1 MAFLF
6 AAALGAPSLAS
17 ARSGLF
23 GSQTQAKPCPSCP
36 RRQPVPQ
43 ISMRYREP
51 TPCKQQSDKYRRSG
65 EDVGSTEVQI
75 SQLSYR
81 VKQLTA
87 HLQANKK
94 DYATQRG
101 LSMIL
106 GKRRRLLKYMQ
117 ATDRPKY
124 ENLIKTLGIRPI
136 KVQAAKGISIR
147 VTARG
152 IQVEAEG
159 DNLPE

>member
-1 MAFLF
+1 
-6 AAALGAPSLAS
+6 
-17 ARSGLF
+17 
-23 GSQTQAKPCPSCP
+23 
-36 RRQPVPQ
+36 
-43 ISMRYREP
+43 MRYREP

-87 HLQANKK
+87 HLQVNKK

-106 GKRRRLLKYMQ
+106 GKRRRLLKYIQ
-117 ATDRPKY
+117 AIDRSAFP
-124 ENLIKTLGIRPI
+124 RPFLQSSSQHPMGWI
-136 KVQAAKGISIR
+136 LVK
-147 VTARG
+147 
-152 IQVEAEG
+152 
-159 DNLPE
+159 LL

>member
-1 MAFLF
+1 MT
-6 AAALGAPSLAS
+6 ALL
-17 ARSGLF
+17 L
-23 GSQTQAKPCPSCP
+23 CC
-36 RRQPVPQ
+36 
-43 ISMRYREP
+43 SMRYREP
-51 TPCKQQSDKYRRSG
+51 TPCKQQSDRYRRSG

-75 SQLSYR
+75 SQLSFR

-117 ATDRPKY
+117 AIDRSAFLNY
-124 ENLIKTLGIRPI
+124 RRGCLGWC
-136 KVQAAKGISIR
+136 V
-147 VTARG
+147 
-152 IQVEAEG
+152 
-159 DNLPE
+159 